1 MNNKSEANEE
11 NNFNVK
17 LANFSEKPDY
27 NFALENKYEIN
38 KCKFNTNNSTI
49 FEKNYLNDIVS
60 DYEIYRNNYSYNF
73 RQKYENLKIEHQVY
87 KNKSYNFEQGYEKW
101 DNFIKNEC
109 QNNNCSDCQL
119 FKNKSYNFFIES
131 ENFSIINNQIFN
143 KNFSEN
149 DTSNIEIE
157 IDECKV
163 EKNIQIEYYN
173 NLDFYISNNCNNF
186 YLNDNS

>member
-73 RQKYENLKIEHQVY
+73 RQKYENLKIEYQVL
-87 KNKSYNFEQGYEKW
+87 Q
-101 DNFIKNEC
+101 
-109 QNNNCSDCQL
+109 
-119 FKNKSYNFFIES
+119 
-131 ENFSIINNQIFN
+131 
-143 KNFSEN
+143 NFSEN